1 MDSSAQALGGCA
13 ALDGSVCA
21 LDRCAVQENH
31 GAEFEALH
39 LCFSGLCREHSRAS
53 VSLGNRELTAAVWLW
68 AVPSCIGP

>member
-39 LCFSGLCREHSRAS
+39 LCFSGFCREHNRAS
-53 VSLGNRELTAAVWLW
+53 VSLETG
-68 AVPSCIGP
+68 S